1 MIKRTFEEVGF
12 SREITK
18 DIIEKR
24 NTIIHE
30 GVLLPF
36 NDPNDSKQAREDLH
50 DVSDLI
56 RKYLLTLLNYK
67 GNYYLSRD

>member
-1 MIKRTFEEVGF
+1 MKRVYL
-12 SREITK
+12 
-18 DIIEKR
+18 
-24 NTIIHE
+24 
-30 GVLLPF
+30 GVLAAALAVMSCDK
-36 NDPNDSKQAREDLH
+36 NDPNYSKQAREDLH

>member
-1 MIKRTFEEVGF
+1 MFEDVGI

-30 GVLLPF
+30 GILLPF
-36 NDPNDSKQAREDLH
+36 NDPNYSKQAREDLH